1 MKHAVLLTSLLIYMT
16 LACQESALWETQ
28 IYFEDGVGNRDTI
41 TIGRDTSASF
51 TMLNPQFGEEDI
63 SHLPYDS
70 VFEARASQYNF
81 YMDAQGADGD
91 PPEYV
96 QSKKIV
102 SYIHDNGYIHYPE
115 GDCYFRGTPIYL
127 SWYSKYGDVTISWD
141 QEVFSSEHCVLGTL
155 IATHF
160 AHLWV
165 SDEFWASTP
174 HWAERTRCLASDP
187 YYEVE
192 SDILLNDY
200 GLYTVDYVEGS
211 SGLDSI
217 RGAVI
222 TFPHPVFT
230 ESNSVCPVGLEA
242 QPTSSIAE
250 HDDIALFVFPNP
262 AGKELGLSSMFPMYS
277 YAIYDLQ
284 GNIVQIER
292 NFSDGKIDIAHL
304 PKGLYLLSIIH
315 PDSATRVSKRFVKN

>member
-1 MKHAVLLTSLLIYMT
+1 MKYTLVLTHLLLCLTVL
-16 LACQESALWETQ
+16 CQESALWETK

-70 VFEARASQYNF
+70 VFEARASQYTF
-81 YMDAQGADGD
+81 YLDAQGADGD

-141 QEVFSSEHCVLGTL
+141 QEVFSNEHCVLGTL
-155 IATHF
+155 VATHF
-160 AHLWV
+160 AHISL
-165 SDEFWASTP
+165 DDQFWASAP
-174 HWAERTRCLASDP
+174 HWAERSRCLASNP

-192 SDILLNDY
+192 SDVLVDDW
-200 GLYTVDYVEGS
+200 GLYTVDEVVGS
-211 SGLDSI
+211 ASLDTI

-222 TFPHPVFT
+222 TFPYPVFT
-230 ESNSVCPVGLEA
+230 ESNTVCPVDLEVSYNA
-242 QPTSSIAE
+242 FSI
-250 HDDIALFVFPNP
+250 FPNP
-262 AGKELGLSSMFPMYS
+262 ATNELRFNTSFLLSA
-277 YAIYDLQ
+277 YAIYDLH
-284 GNIVQIER
+284 GNIVQKAKR
-292 NFSDGKIDIAHL
+292 FSDSKIDIADL
-304 PKGLYLLSIIH
+304 PRGLYLLSLASRESEARI
-315 PDSATRVSKRFVKN
+315 TRRFVKN